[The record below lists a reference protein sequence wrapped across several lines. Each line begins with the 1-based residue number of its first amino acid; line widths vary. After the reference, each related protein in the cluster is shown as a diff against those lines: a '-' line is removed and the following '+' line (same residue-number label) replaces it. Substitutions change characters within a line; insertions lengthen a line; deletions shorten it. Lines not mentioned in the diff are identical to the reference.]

1 MPEID
6 FWHSGKGS
14 REAEFNWI
22 IDTVEVRLDVKHLE
36 DDGASFGEL
45 EIWKMCLVILMVCII
60 LVYYIFINCAPPHI
74 KRRHLIRPLA
84 DRYSLTSTSFFQ
96 EERKKYAREQSI

>member
-1 MPEID
+1 MKKRNGATILN
-6 FWHSGKGS
+6 KGES
-14 REAEFNWI
+14 VLVVSFYRDWLNEF
-22 IDTVEVRLDVKHLE
+22 RRHLE
-36 DDGASFGEL
+36 DDGASVGEL